1 MELSGQMVNE
11 EYEPSENDELV
22 LEALKEGRD
31 AGAPWGRANPR
42 WLIDETG
49 LEKGNVEFSLR
60 SLRDAGWVRR
70 VARGLYE
77 FVNDPRRPDTVRA
90 GGDAGGRMSEG
101 DLFEDGE
108 LDEGEN

>member
-1 MELSGQMVNE
+1 MVNE

-22 LEALKEGRD
+22 LDALKQGRPED
-31 AGAPWGRANPR
+31 NPWGRANPR

-77 FVNDPRRPDTVRA
+77 FNEDPREVNDD
-90 GGDAGGRMSEG
+90 
-101 DLFEDGE
+101 
-108 LDEGEN
+108 